1 VASVLVKKYRDAT
14 AAASRATAVTA
25 AVDLWALGLIA
36 AECATGA
43 HLYPREAT
51 ERLPATE

>member
-1 VASVLVKKYRDAT
+1 MASVLVKKYRDAT
-14 AAASRATAVTA
+14 AAARANAVTA

-51 ERLPATE
+51 ER